1 MITSAKWALL
11 HQRMAQLHI
20 QEEDIIEKFILG
32 SGHGGQKLHKTESCV
47 QLKHAPTGIM
57 VKCQQTRL
65 REDNR
70 YHARQLLCDKI
81 EEIVLMEKSK
91 RQQQAEKIRRQKRR
105 RSRKAQNK
113 ILADKSKRADV
124 KKSRRPPSVD

>member
-1 MITSAKWALL
+1 MITPLKWQHL
-11 HQRMAQLHI
+11 HERMAELQIL
-20 QEEDIIEKFILG
+20 ESDIIEKFILG

-47 QLKHAPTGIM
+47 QLKHIPTGMM
-57 VKCQQTRL
+57 VKCQQTRF

-81 EEIVLMEKSK
+81 EEMLLQEKSE

-105 RSRKAQNK
+105 RSRRAKEK
-113 ILADKSKRADV
+113 ILADKSKRSDI
-124 KKSRRPPSVD
+124 KKLRKTPGDE